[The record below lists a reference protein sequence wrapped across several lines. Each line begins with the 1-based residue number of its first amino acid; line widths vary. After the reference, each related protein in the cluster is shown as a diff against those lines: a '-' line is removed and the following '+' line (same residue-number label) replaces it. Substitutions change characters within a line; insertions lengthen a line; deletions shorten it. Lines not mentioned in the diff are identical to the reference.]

1 MREVFMKKVHQCFVH
16 YEVFVYGDNNPF
28 NATVRQSKVVVS
40 WLSYGLQFSMT
51 PLLKTMQKC
60 LDLTSNMQ
68 IHGQVN
74 KLSHKIRI
82 VLKNSNC
89 HTKDVTIYKEMPM
102 KTIHDKH
109 LMMITIPPFGIW
121 KRVFENIYMYEHTHM
136 SMFLQYCYIFSVWI
150 SNEILSQCTNQ
161 LFSHLRQV
169 QIQGCYIMLLGP
181 A

>member
-16 YEVFVYGDNNPF
+16 YEVFVYGD
-28 NATVRQSKVVVS
+28 RQSKVVVS

-60 LDLTSNMQ
+60 LDLTSNIQ

-102 KTIHDKH
+102 KT
-109 LMMITIPPFGIW
+109 MITIPPFGIW
-121 KRVFENIYMYEHTHM
+121 KRVFENIYMYEHTDM

>member
-1 MREVFMKKVHQCFVH
+1 M
-16 YEVFVYGDNNPF
+16 
-28 NATVRQSKVVVS
+28 
-40 WLSYGLQFSMT
+40 
-51 PLLKTMQKC
+51 
-60 LDLTSNMQ
+60 
-68 IHGQVN
+68 N

-136 SMFLQYCYIFSVWI
+136 SMFLWYCYIFSVWI

-169 QIQGCYIMLLGP
+169 RIQGCYIMLLGP
-181 A
+181 AWGKVVSRPVVCLVADCLGGLIPPSHYKVIQYTYKLENWTNCKHLRKCTLRSNLRKHHQNSNMIVFSCTKNP